1 MPHKS
6 EVVFPC
12 LQQHAFRVIQLA
24 ILVWATTAHNSTEVT
39 RRLTKI
45 LLRKTTTL
53 YNLTKKKHQEGHTFS
68 FVGGS
73 SSIPALLNPQCWPV
87 VIIQWWRTSSRNG
100 GEATVVGS
108 GLLYWLRF
116 YLHPPWEAGVTAGR
130 WIRLQA
136 GVLGPPGGAYG
147 VSKHLSMITTT
158 TSGAGAPSIC
168 PIWCPQ
174 GRICNYQSPGDL
186 EPSQE
191 CVLEVAVVSGKRDC
205 TNARF
210 GHCW

>member
-39 RRLTKI
+39 RRLTNI

-116 YLHPPWEAGVTAGR
+116 LPTSALRSWGYCRSLNSIAGR
-130 WIRLQA
+130 CSWTPWWSIWSVQTSLYDNHYNIWSRCT
-136 GVLGPPGGAYG
+136 V
-147 VSKHLSMITTT
+147 HLSHLMP
-158 TSGAGAPSIC
+158 AG
-168 PIWCPQ
+168 
-174 GRICNYQSPGDL
+174 
-186 EPSQE
+186 
-191 CVLEVAVVSGKRDC
+191 
-205 TNARF
+205 
-210 GHCW
+210 